1 MRTQAYK
8 LSPLYVNGRRVTT
21 LVGSV
26 SISFHFPGS
35 DVLSEKM
42 RQSQVCVGYSEFLA
56 RWLAQAGKDVRPLE
70 KDWVRGSISGGR
82 IFTVN
87 RHFTFRNAQGRRG
100 GQPLAYTTFPELGQD
115 GGDLRLEL
123 PLHPSHVVAGSA
135 GDLMTGKVSDLF
147 VCAEVLDAT
156 FNKVRAVPI
165 FIGHQVTQGPME
177 QILGAR
183 RGEIHPEQIDN
194 FSNIVNVRIPSPNQL
209 EALRAIPEEQV
220 KTAFAEIIG
229 EPDVPRDW
237 GGERSDLMS
246 TYVRVGGRRTS
257 SAFLFKGPAGGT
269 KFRAM
274 ELRDL
279 GKRGD
284 QIERLATEPVD
295 LLVVQHCHNVTAAV
309 RSMLRAFCNQVGQQ
323 RNYCVITGYDTFRI
337 LRAYRKCD
345 V

>member
-1 MRTQAYK
+1 
-8 LSPLYVNGRRVTT
+8 
-21 LVGSV
+21 
-26 SISFHFPGS
+26 
-35 DVLSEKM
+35 
-42 RQSQVCVGYSEFLA
+42 
-56 RWLAQAGKDVRPLE
+56 
-70 KDWVRGSISGGR
+70 
-82 IFTVN
+82 
-87 RHFTFRNAQGRRG
+87 
-100 GQPLAYTTFPELGQD
+100 
-115 GGDLRLEL
+115 
-123 PLHPSHVVAGSA
+123 
-135 GDLMTGKVSDLF
+135 MTGKVSDLF